1 MTIKHG
7 CNYEHDIANL
17 QIIGEVNTIKDA
29 FRLVVKDLKKRKYKY
44 YYLISTLTP
53 DYLRIDYGSWS
64 QFYYIDNLPNDAKEQ
79 WDSYSK
85 DGEGI

>member
-17 QIIGEVNTIKDA
+17 QIIDEANTVKDA
-29 FRLVVKDLKKRKYKY
+29 FKIITKDLKKKKYKY
-44 YYLISTLTP
+44 YYLVSSLTP

-64 QFYYIDNLPNDAKEQ
+64 QFYYIDELPDNAKEQ
-79 WDSYSK
+79 WDSYC
-85 DGEGI
+85 GECENI